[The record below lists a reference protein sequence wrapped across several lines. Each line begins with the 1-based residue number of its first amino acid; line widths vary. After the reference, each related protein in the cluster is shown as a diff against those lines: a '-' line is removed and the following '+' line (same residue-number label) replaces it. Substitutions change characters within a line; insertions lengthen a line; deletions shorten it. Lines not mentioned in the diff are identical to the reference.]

1 MRLLTLNV
9 VPLGK
14 IWLLWCVVGWCF
26 VSPCHHATLP
36 LFQLSTFSPKRFLD
50 VFLFSVELIGSRW
63 WRSLSVIKAVSK
75 KEHTCPPALFLHAD
89 IMDCST
95 FSPFTHVYTF
105 DRGFRKSM
113 LLYVLVCARRTF
125 V

>member
-1 MRLLTLNV
+1 MLFRWVRSGCCGVLL
-9 VPLGK
+9 
-14 IWLLWCVVGWCF
+14 VGILF
-26 VSPCHHATLP
+26 HLATIATLP
-36 LFQLSTFSPKRFLD
+36 LFQLSTFSSKRFLV

-113 LLYVLVCARRTF
+113 LLYVLVSF
-125 V
+125 LLPV